1 MLVIDARGTDVAESV
16 EFGRHRAVA
25 WHAALAALVA
35 TGHVVRKGTWYE
47 ARGTT
52 PARATRHAAPRAA
65 RRSRGVRR

>member
-1 MLVIDARGTDVAESV
+1 MIDARGTDVAESV

-47 ARGTT
+47 ASGTIPRARPAPRG
-52 PARATRHAAPRAA
+52 ATRA